1 MNRFFALLF
10 AASCLTAVGQV
21 PDYVPTDGL
30 VAWYPLDGDA
40 QEAIHD
46 TLDGIFPSAVS
57 LAEGNRFGQQGR
69 ALGFFREEQTQV
81 VLPPLLDLSNSEFTL
96 SGWFKST
103 ALETS
108 QAIIN
113 TIPRNILALGYN
125 HGENLNAQHVSLWL
139 DDDDSGWDISFNGH
153 SEQSFALDLWHH
165 VVVIRSNDEVS
176 LSVNGELDW
185 TLAMNANIGL
195 ASEGLVLGS
204 INGAEFFN
212 GSLDDFGFW
221 HRALTDEEVLELFNA
236 PATVFGCTDPMAC
249 NYNEAASID
258 DGTCASCEALATA
271 CGEGTLWNDDLQ
283 QCVVANPSDSNF
295 DGCVQ
300 LNDLLDLLSAYGNC
314 SAEES
319 AWQCGDPLEYQG
331 YDYETVQ
338 IGEQCWFAENL
349 RSENYENGDAILANL
364 SDSEWTNTTSGAV
377 AVYGENAGCENYSP
391 YIDACDPAQSLNEY
405 GRLYNYYAVVDSRKL
420 CPQFWHVGNMTDFSD
435 LIEFLGGTEFAG
447 ELMRASYGWYE
458 CVGCSGN
465 GNNQSGFNGKPG
477 GGRSEHT
484 GHFGYAGLSSLWWV
498 GSIDHSSPDAFYH
511 GMDGNSGT
519 GVFGFPGNPSGGISV
534 RCIQDAE

>member
-1 MNRFFALLF
+1 M
-10 AASCLTAVGQV
+10 
-21 PDYVPTDGL
+21 PTDGL
-30 VAWYPLDGDA
+30 VGWHPLDGDVG
-40 QEAIHD
+40 AIHD
-46 TLDGIFPSAVS
+46 SLDGVFSSAVS

-69 ALGFFREEQTQV
+69 ALGFLREEQTQV

-185 TLAMNANIGL
+185 TLAMNANIGS

-236 PATVFGCTDPMAC
+236 PATVFGCTDPWRQPMKRQVLMTHLC
-249 NYNEAASID
+249 
-258 DGTCASCEALATA
+258 
-271 CGEGTLWNDDLQ
+271 
-283 QCVVANPSDSNF
+283 F
-295 DGCVQ
+295 
-300 LNDLLDLLSAYGNC
+300 
-314 SAEES
+314 
-319 AWQCGDPLEYQG
+319 
-331 YDYETVQ
+331 
-338 IGEQCWFAENL
+338 L
-349 RSENYENGDAILANL
+349 R
-364 SDSEWTNTTSGAV
+364 
-377 AVYGENAGCENYSP
+377 AG
-391 YIDACDPAQSLNEY
+391 
-405 GRLYNYYAVVDSRKL
+405 
-420 CPQFWHVGNMTDFSD
+420 
-435 LIEFLGGTEFAG
+435 
-447 ELMRASYGWYE
+447 
-458 CVGCSGN
+458 
-465 GNNQSGFNGKPG
+465 
-477 GGRSEHT
+477 
-484 GHFGYAGLSSLWWV
+484 
-498 GSIDHSSPDAFYH
+498 H
-511 GMDGNSGT
+511 GMW
-519 GVFGFPGNPSGGISV
+519 
-534 RCIQDAE
+534 